1 MSNYYFTNN
10 EKYGYV
16 EDVEHE
22 KDYKNIDYRDTTVP
36 LWNTL
41 FHNKKNNVT
50 LEKNEQNQINSAL
63 CASIIQLGKNLD
75 SRLIY
80 MSKKINKLEEKINS
94 LEKVTKYM

>member
-16 EDVEHE
+16 EDVEH
-22 KDYKNIDYRDTTVP
+22 KDDYKNIDYRDTTVP

-50 LEKNEQNQINSAL
+50 LEKE
-63 CASIIQLGKNLD
+63 
-75 SRLIY
+75 
-80 MSKKINKLEEKINS
+80 
-94 LEKVTKYM
+94 